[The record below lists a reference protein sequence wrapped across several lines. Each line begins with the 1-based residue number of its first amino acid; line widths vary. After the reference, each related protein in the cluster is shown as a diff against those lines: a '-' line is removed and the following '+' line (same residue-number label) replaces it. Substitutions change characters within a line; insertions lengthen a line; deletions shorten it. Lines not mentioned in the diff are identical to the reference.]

1 MSRPLRIEF
10 AGAVYHVSACGNSS
24 QPIFLKDGDRRQFL
38 QLFGREIAQHRWLCH
53 GYCLLTDQYRLL
65 IETPEGRLGRGIGR
79 LNAIYSQW
87 FNRRHG
93 RAGHLFQG
101 RYKAIVLEK
110 ALWLSAV
117 SRDLA
122 WAPVRAGLVKRPGQ
136 WDWSSHRAIAKGR
149 DAPDWLSID
158 WILGD
163 FAGAPEG
170 ARKAYRAFVAQG
182 KRAPSPW
189 EHVRAQMYLGS
200 QAFLTEMSQRVSN
213 LPADQAPRAA
223 LYPDRPTHET
233 IIGAVAEAAGVPP
246 PTALDRH
253 ARQDVFQVTVYLLRR
268 AANLSLKEVAG
279 LAHVSP
285 PRISQIQRAIEE
297 AGGLKRAFRWARSL
311 DTYLVSH
318 NVEEPPMSRRRRI
331 AKPGTLGASPW

>member
-1 MSRPLRIEF
+1 MSVRSFYFLRPASNVAFMSRPLRIEF

-213 LPADQAPRAA
+213 LPADQAPRGVVSGPADTRNDHRRGGRGGGSTAA
-223 LYPDRPTHET
+223 DRARPPCPAGCLSGDGLPLAPRGEPLAERGRWAGARLATAHFADPTSDRR
-233 IIGAVAEAAGVPP
+233 GGRPEARLPLGPI
-246 PTALDRH
+246 TR
-253 ARQDVFQVTVYLLRR
+253 
-268 AANLSLKEVAG
+268 
-279 LAHVSP
+279 HVSCL
-285 PRISQIQRAIEE
+285 A
-297 AGGLKRAFRWARSL
+297 
-311 DTYLVSH
+311 
-318 NVEEPPMSRRRRI
+318 
-331 AKPGTLGASPW
+331 